1 MQMVTLF
8 KQILINVLG
17 SKQTAGAV
25 RDIKDEIP
33 LLGILITHERR
44 TCDGIVHNMDPIGND
59 TFMTETLY
67 NESGKIIITNTSK
80 EDGPMGQF
88 CHLSSNSPIAQ
99 IVVVTKPLSF
109 LKPFAIG
116 PGKAL
121 ITGIKDNEISRL
133 QLLLILFVN
142 AAADDHIFCLM
153 QMPDSSR

>member
-88 CHLSSNSPIAQ
+88 CHLSSKNCWRTAGKWPDKLPRLSEFLMWVAGQ
-99 IVVVTKPLSF
+99 KLGQQFAHSADSYCYKTPLIPEAF
-109 LKPFAIG
+109 RDW
-116 PGKAL
+116 
-121 ITGIKDNEISRL
+121 TR
-133 QLLLILFVN
+133 
-142 AAADDHIFCLM
+142 
-153 QMPDSSR
+153 

>member
-88 CHLSSNSPIAQ
+88 CHLSSKIAGAPLGNGPINSP
-99 IVVVTKPLSF
+99 
-109 LKPFAIG
+109 G
-116 PGKAL
+116 
-121 ITGIKDNEISRL
+121 
-133 QLLLILFVN
+133 
-142 AAADDHIFCLM
+142 
-153 QMPDSSR
+153 

>member
-33 LLGILITHERR
+33 QLGILITHERR

-80 EDGPMGQF
+80 EDGPMAGMPLPF
-88 CHLSSNSPIAQ
+88 GPSYRMITASPG
-99 IVVVTKPLSF
+99 S
-109 LKPFAIG
+109 
-116 PGKAL
+116 
-121 ITGIKDNEISRL
+121 ISC
-133 QLLLILFVN
+133 VST
-142 AAADDHIFCLM
+142 A
-153 QMPDSSR
+153 